1 LPFLGDIPLDP
12 VIRVQSDGGKPVALD
27 ETSVNGKA
35 FREVAAALAEQVSA
49 ANQQAISI
57 E

>member
-1 LPFLGDIPLDP
+1 
-12 VIRVQSDGGKPVALD
+12 
-27 ETSVNGKA
+27 VNGKA
-35 FREVAAALAEQVSA
+35 FQEVAAALVEQVSV

>member
-1 LPFLGDIPLDP
+1 
-12 VIRVQSDGGKPVALD
+12 VALD

>member
-1 LPFLGDIPLDP
+1 
-12 VIRVQSDGGKPVALD
+12 VALD
-27 ETSVNGKA
+27 EKAVNGKA
-35 FREVAAALAEQVSA
+35 FQEVAAALAEQVSV